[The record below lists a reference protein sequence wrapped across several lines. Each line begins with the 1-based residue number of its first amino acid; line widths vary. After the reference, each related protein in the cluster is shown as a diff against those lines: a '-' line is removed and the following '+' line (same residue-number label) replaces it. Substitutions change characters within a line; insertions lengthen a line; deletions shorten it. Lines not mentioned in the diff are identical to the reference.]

1 MVGTFVRAF
10 GHLKGDITES
20 GSVCSSRTRWL
31 PCSRRPASRCGF
43 ASATTMWRA
52 GAGLG
57 PHHSSGAGGMT
68 PRIVATPIASTI
80 ELPSLR
86 EGSFDPALGEALVPS
101 SAREQALARLRE
113 PGAIA
118 VTTGQQP
125 GLFTGPLYTVYK
137 ALSTAALARVLER
150 QWQRPVVPVFWVA
163 GDDHD
168 FAEASQASW
177 IASDGA
183 LRTGALPP
191 RPPDAPLTPMY
202 RRLLG
207 PDIESVLET
216 LAADISTAELR
227 DWTLA
232 WLRRHYQPAV
242 TASHALGGC
251 PSRPH

>member
-1 MVGTFVRAF
+1 
-10 GHLKGDITES
+10 
-20 GSVCSSRTRWL
+20 
-31 PCSRRPASRCGF
+31 
-43 ASATTMWRA
+43 
-52 GAGLG
+52 
-57 PHHSSGAGGMT
+57 MT

-86 EGSFDPALGEALVPS
+86 EGSFDAGLSDAVVPS
-101 SAREQALARLRE
+101 SAREQGLARLRE

-177 IASDGA
+177 ITNDGA
-183 LRTGALPP
+183 LRTAALPP
-191 RPPDAPLTPMY
+191 RPSDAPLTPMY
-202 RRLLG
+202 QQPLG
-207 PDIESVLET
+207 PAVDGVLET
-216 LAADISTAELR
+216 LA
-227 DWTLA
+227 
-232 WLRRHYQPAV
+232 
-242 TASHALGGC
+242 
-251 PSRPH
+251 